1 MARRQNNK
9 GKAVS
14 QFVSGRKK
22 LKALLVGDHRDS
34 LNWGGRGQSIALHQL
49 LRKRFEI
56 SGVIPGI
63 SVVSPEAVD
72 GYVRTILPQ
81 TYFRFLVRARNKV
94 KVADWYLKVE
104 ELFGAKDFITDEP
117 TESAE
122 YVLRYKSTSKGLAE
136 IYDLVINADAVVIN
150 GEGSG
155 IFRTPY
161 RRDFFFYLMMIEL
174 AVRLGKA
181 AFYVNGIISD
191 CPFTGRNSKNFDS
204 ARMTLKKCAA
214 VLVRDQKSLEYVARE
229 MPEVK
234 CHYIPDALF
243 TWYPLY
249 EGSALN
255 LPANGD
261 FVIAPPEQDEYF
273 GKLDFSRPYIC
284 MGGSSWAAEYQEK
297 SVDSYLLLFEG
308 LRKLGYPVYITENCG
323 GDRFLKEVAKRS
335 GAGLV
340 PLNTP
345 ILTAGAILANAR
357 LFVSGRFHPTILAT
371 LGGTPCIFLEAHSHK
386 MASLRET
393 IGYEGRKPFS
403 ALPNENEIGEILD
416 LAQRYLEQGN
426 TLRDRLRQRAMIL
439 CEEASQLVDYIV
451 LRAETACKA

>member
-1 MARRQNNK
+1 MTSEKPYYSSSA
-9 GKAVS
+9 GE
-14 QFVSGRKK
+14 KK
-22 LKALLVGDHRDS
+22 LKALLVGDLRDS
-34 LNWGGRGQSIALHQL
+34 LNWGARGQSIALHQL
-49 LRKRFEI
+49 LSKRFEI

-81 TYFRFLVRARNKV
+81 TYFRFLVRMRNKV
-94 KVADWYLKVE
+94 KVADWYLKFE

-117 TESAE
+117 IESAE
-122 YVLRYKSTSKGLAE
+122 HVLRYKSTSKGLAE
-136 IYDLVINADAVVIN
+136 IYELVINADAVVIN

-174 AVRLGKA
+174 AVRLGKE

-191 CPFTGRNSKNFDS
+191 CPFTGRNGRNFDS
-204 ARMTLKKCAA
+204 ARKSLKKCSA
-214 VLVRDQKSLEYVARE
+214 VLVRDKQSLEYLARE

-234 CHYIPDALF
+234 CHYVPDALF

-249 EGSALN
+249 EGPDTH

-261 FVIAPPEQDEYF
+261 FIIPPPEEEKYF

-284 MGGSSWAAEYQEK
+284 MGGSSWAAEYQER
-297 SVDSYLLLFEG
+297 SVDAYLLLLEG

-323 GDRFLKEVAKRS
+323 GDRFLQQVAKRS
-335 GAGLV
+335 GVGLV

-386 MASLRET
+386 MASLREI
-393 IGYEGRKPFS
+393 IGYEGREPFS
-403 ALPNENEIGEILD
+403 ALPSESEIGEILGV
-416 LAQRYLEQGN
+416 ARQYLKQGDP
-426 TLRDRLRQRAMIL
+426 LRSKLRQTAKIL
-439 CEEASQLVDYIV
+439 CEEANQLTDYIV
-451 LRAETACKA
+451 SRRETAVSA